1 MVYCTRHNIDL
12 FDSGVNQG
20 AEFLKEYFHEGVSY
34 SMVNAV
40 RWALSSAFPDGT
52 PYGKHPR
59 IVRLLRGIF
68 KQRPSL
74 PHYTVTYDVVK
85 VLQYISNS
93 YSKKLETLIPI
104 LSGKRS
110 QPMSL
115 LNTNYMHIDETYC
128 IFYIASLLK
137 TTRPRFH
144 QCPLEFSAI
153 TCIKRHLLKT
163 K

>member
-1 MVYCTRHNIDL
+1 MQNFWKNTFTRVLVTQWLMQSDELYLVLSQMVHPM
-12 FDSGVNQG
+12 
-20 AEFLKEYFHEGVSY
+20 VS
-34 SMVNAV
+34 
-40 RWALSSAFPDGT
+40 T
-52 PYGKHPR
+52 P
-59 IVRLLRGIF
+59 VRLLRGIF

-93 YSKKLETLIPI
+93 YSKTYLECLTKKLETLIPI
-104 LSGKRS
+104 LSGQRS

>member
-20 AEFLKEYFHEGVSY
+20 TEFLEEYFHEGVSY
-34 SMVNAV
+34 SLVNAV
-40 RWALSSAFPDGT
+40 RWALSSAFPVEYGT

-85 VLQYISNS
+85 MLQYISNS
-93 YSKKLETLIPI
+93 YSKTYLECLTKKLETLICI
-104 LSGKRS
+104 LSGQKS

-115 LNTNYMHIDETYC
+115 LNTNYMHIDENHC
-128 IFYIASLLK
+128 LLHSISFKNCKASF
-137 TTRPRFH
+137 PPVPFG
-144 QCPLEFSAI
+144 I
-153 TCIKRHLLKT
+153 
-163 K
+163 